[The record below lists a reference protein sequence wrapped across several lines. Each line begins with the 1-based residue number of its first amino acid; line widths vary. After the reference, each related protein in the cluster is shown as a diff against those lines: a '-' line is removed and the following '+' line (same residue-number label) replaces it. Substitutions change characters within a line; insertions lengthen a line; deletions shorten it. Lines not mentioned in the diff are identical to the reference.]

1 MVMIY
6 RLLQF
11 FVPAVFLIMV
21 TGDST
26 AAAQATSPTVTP
38 MTRRAPGL
46 HRHALPLSVSRTLG
60 LKHVDPAIYAK
71 ALGNDPQRI
80 FEFVRDQ
87 IAYESYEGCL
97 RGARGTLLAMAGNSV
112 DRALLLATMLQ
123 AGGRR
128 TRYASGTIS
137 DADAEELIKSMWV
150 ARPDVVGPS
159 STSSNNKS
167 DFVDFV
173 PGAIERDLK
182 AIRSLVPKKS
192 ALEENVISS
201 ATLLKETKQ
210 HFWLQWEDS
219 GKWID
224 LDPSLADSL
233 PGKSLTVPDKTL
245 DLLPD
250 DLFHRVTIR
259 IRVEEYEGS
268 KYSSR
273 EVLNVSARAA

>member
-1 MVMIY
+1 
-6 RLLQF
+6 
-11 FVPAVFLIMV
+11 
-21 TGDST
+21 
-26 AAAQATSPTVTP
+26 
-38 MTRRAPGL
+38 
-46 HRHALPLSVSRTLG
+46 
-60 LKHVDPAIYAK
+60 
-71 ALGNDPQRI
+71 
-80 FEFVRDQ
+80 
-87 IAYESYEGCL
+87 
-97 RGARGTLLAMAGNSV
+97 
-112 DRALLLATMLQ
+112 
-123 AGGRR
+123 
-128 TRYASGTIS
+128 
-137 DADAEELIKSMWV
+137 
-150 ARPDVVGPS
+150 
-159 STSSNNKS
+159 
-167 DFVDFV
+167 
-173 PGAIERDLK
+173 
-182 AIRSLVPKKS
+182 KS

-273 EVLNVSARAA
+273 EVLNVSARAADLSGASRTLSHLPEGWKGPSKDLSSAISSAIGKIGGIKPVLSAGADFVAGSTFHQKPASSGGLGAMNAM